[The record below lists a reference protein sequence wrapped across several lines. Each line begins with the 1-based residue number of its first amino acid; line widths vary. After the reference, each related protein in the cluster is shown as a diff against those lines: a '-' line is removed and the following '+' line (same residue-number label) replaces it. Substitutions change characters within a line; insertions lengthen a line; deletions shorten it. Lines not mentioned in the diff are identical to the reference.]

1 MNKNTFSE
9 RLKLLRSSMNKT
21 QKEFADFVEIPQPTI
36 SSYENGKNNP
46 TIDVV
51 NEIADKCNV
60 SIDWLCGRNNISNLT
75 DLSSLIKFFYD
86 LYETKEIKFETIIHD
101 HRKNDLNTKEERE
114 NCWVQLKFYWND
126 NFPYNASICNI
137 IKRVYEQ
144 HLDLESYTIS
154 KENYD
159 SERKKWIN
167 YYSKNSLSLTKEEYP
182 ELTREERLKKHI
194 EYLKK
199 NNIKSK

>member
-1 MNKNTFSE
+1 MVKPYPF
-9 RLKLLRSSMNKT
+9 
-21 QKEFADFVEIPQPTI
+21 
-36 SSYENGKNNP
+36 
-46 TIDVV
+46 
-51 NEIADKCNV
+51 
-60 SIDWLCGRNNISNLT
+60 
-75 DLSSLIKFFYD
+75 LIK
-86 LYETKEIKFETIIHD
+86 KEHEEEIIIHD

-154 KENYD
+154 KENYN

-199 NNIKSK
+199 II

>member
-199 NNIKSK
+199 II